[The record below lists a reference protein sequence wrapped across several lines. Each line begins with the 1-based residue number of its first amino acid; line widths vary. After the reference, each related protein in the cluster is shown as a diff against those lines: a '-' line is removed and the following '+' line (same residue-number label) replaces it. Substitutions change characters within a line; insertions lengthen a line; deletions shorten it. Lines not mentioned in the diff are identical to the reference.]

1 MSVFLESMIERA
13 KLDKKT
19 IVLPEGDDPRVLEAA
34 EKILTDDVANL
45 VILGDP
51 DEIALSGRNFD
62 KARIINPS
70 DYERRE
76 EMAETLFELR
86 KRKGMTLQ
94 EAHEKLDDVMYFGVM
109 LVKMGLADGMVG
121 GANHPTAKL
130 LRPSLQ
136 IIKTNKN
143 APLVSTFFVLCVP
156 HCDMG
161 ANGTFMFA
169 DCGLVVNPNA
179 EELAHIAVT
188 TSVSFRN
195 LVGIEPKVAMLSHS
209 TYGTAKNDDSAKVIE
224 ATEIAKTL
232 SKRLIIDG
240 EMQADAALVPEVG
253 EMKAPGSPV
262 AGQANVLVF
271 PNLDS
276 GNIAY
281 KMVQRFGK
289 AEAYGPIT
297 QGIAA
302 PINDLSRGCFAH
314 DVYGVIAITAVQAQ
328 MDDQA
333 ED

>member
-1 MSVFLESMIERA
+1 M
-13 KLDKKT
+13 
-19 IVLPEGDDPRVLEAA
+19 LPL
-34 EKILTDDVANL
+34 
-45 VILGDP
+45 
-51 DEIALSGRNFD
+51 
-62 KARIINPS
+62 
-70 DYERRE
+70 
-76 EMAETLFELR
+76 
-86 KRKGMTLQ
+86 
-94 EAHEKLDDVMYFGVM
+94 
-109 LVKMGLADGMVG
+109 VG
-121 GANHPTAKL
+121 GADG
-130 LRPSLQ
+130 LQ
-136 IIKTNKN
+136 
-143 APLVSTFFVLCVP
+143 LV
-156 HCDMG
+156 
-161 ANGTFMFA
+161 AY
-169 DCGLVVNPNA
+169 
-179 EELAHIAVT
+179 
-188 TSVSFRN
+188 

-328 MDDQA
+328 MGD
-333 ED
+333 